1 MMTRHIAMVCVC
13 DPLLRCI
20 THAGV
25 ALAYAHRLTRHH
37 CWYCMYVDMEVDDQ
51 VVPAVEESDEKPR
64 PPNTFIP
71 GLHTLGKDEILEADE
86 SVYVMRHTMNTDWP
100 CLSFDVL
107 RDDDGDQR
115 QRFPASAYIVAGTQ
129 ADAATKNQL
138 TVCKMTQLHKT
149 QKDGGAFNLLFFLFS
164 PQGPHCQ
171 RATTLTLRTTTTVI
185 TWMRTRSSNIA
196 PSHTS
201 AA

>member
-1 MMTRHIAMVCVC
+1 
-13 DPLLRCI
+13 
-20 THAGV
+20 
-25 ALAYAHRLTRHH
+25 
-37 CWYCMYVDMEVDDQ
+37 MEVDDQ
-51 VVPAVEESDEKPR
+51 VIPAIEESDEKPR
-64 PPNTFIP
+64 PPNAFIP

-107 RDDDGDQR
+107 RDDVGDQR

-129 ADAATKNQL
+129 ADATTKNQL
-138 TVCKMTQLHKT
+138 TVLKMTHLHKT
-149 QKDGGAFNLLFFLFS
+149 QKDGGAFIFFFSPRFLFS
-164 PQGPHCQ
+164 PKDSHCQ
-171 RATTLTLRTTTTVI
+171 RATTLTLTTMMVI

-196 PSHTS
+196 PSHTL

>member
-1 MMTRHIAMVCVC
+1 
-13 DPLLRCI
+13 
-20 THAGV
+20 
-25 ALAYAHRLTRHH
+25 
-37 CWYCMYVDMEVDDQ
+37 MEVDDH
-51 VVPAVEESDEKPR
+51 VVPAIEESDEQPR
-64 PPNTFIP
+64 PPNAFIP
-71 GLHTLGKDEILEADE
+71 GLHTLGKDEILKADE
-86 SVYVMRHTMNTDWP
+86 SVYVMRHTMNADWP

-107 RDDDGDQR
+107 RDDNGDQR

-138 TVCKMTQLHKT
+138 TVLKMTQLHTT
-149 QKDGGAFNLLFFLFS
+149 QKDGGTFICLFFLHFLVS
-164 PQGPHCQ
+164 QQDSHCQ
-171 RATTLTLRTTTTVI
+171 RATTLMTMVI

>member
-1 MMTRHIAMVCVC
+1 
-13 DPLLRCI
+13 
-20 THAGV
+20 
-25 ALAYAHRLTRHH
+25 
-37 CWYCMYVDMEVDDQ
+37 MEVDDQ
-51 VVPAVEESDEKPR
+51 VVPAIEESDEKPR
-64 PPNTFIP
+64 APNAFIP

-115 QRFPASAYIVAGTQ
+115 QRFPTSAYIVAGTQ

-138 TVCKMTQLHKT
+138 TVLKMTQLHKT
-149 QKDGGAFNLLFFLFS
+149 QKDGGAFVFFSLYFLFS
-164 PQGPHCQ
+164 LQDSHCQ
-171 RATTLTLRTTTTVI
+171 RATTLTLTTMMVI

-196 PSHTS
+196 PSHTL

>member
-1 MMTRHIAMVCVC
+1 
-13 DPLLRCI
+13 
-20 THAGV
+20 
-25 ALAYAHRLTRHH
+25 
-37 CWYCMYVDMEVDDQ
+37 MEVDGE
-51 VVPAVEESDEKPR
+51 VMPAIEESDEKPR
-64 PPNTFIP
+64 PPNVFIP

-138 TVCKMTQLHKT
+138 TVFKMTQLHKT
-149 QKDGGAFNLLFFLFS
+149 QKDGGGASSGFFFRS
-164 PQGPHCQ
+164 PSGGPQGSHCQ
-171 RATTLTLRTTTTVI
+171 RVMTPTLTTMMGT
-185 TWMRTRSSNIA
+185 TWMRTPSSNIA
-196 PSHTS
+196 PSHTLVP
-201 AA
+201 

>member
-1 MMTRHIAMVCVC
+1 
-13 DPLLRCI
+13 
-20 THAGV
+20 
-25 ALAYAHRLTRHH
+25 
-37 CWYCMYVDMEVDDQ
+37 MEVDDQ
-51 VVPAVEESDEKPR
+51 VVPAIEESDEKPR
-64 PPNTFIP
+64 PPKAFIP

-107 RDDDGDQR
+107 RDDSGDQR

-138 TVCKMTQLHKT
+138 TVFKMTQLHKT
-149 QKDGGAFNLLFFLFS
+149 QKDGGVFNLFLLLLHFRFG
-164 PQGPHCQ
+164 PQDSHCQ
-171 RATTLTLRTTTTVI
+171 RATTLTTLTMMMVI

-196 PSHTS
+196 PCHTL